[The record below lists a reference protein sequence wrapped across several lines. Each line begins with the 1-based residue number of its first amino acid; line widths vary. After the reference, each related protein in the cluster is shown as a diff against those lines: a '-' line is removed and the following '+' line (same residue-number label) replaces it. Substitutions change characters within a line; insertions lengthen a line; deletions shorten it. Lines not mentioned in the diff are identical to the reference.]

1 MVSSKDTQVLTF
13 SPIEDLRLI
22 PGETSYTIITRVE
35 DSKAHPGQFGQ
46 IQITNIRLIWYIT
59 SVPSLNISIGFKS
72 ILNYTISENV
82 QSALG
87 PSEVLF
93 IKCAS
98 GTRTFEFIF
107 SVSKSKQSVFRFFE
121 TALKNYESSPL
132 LREQKLRS
140 SLIKDGNL
148 VLLDGEQVMK
158 KYDGIANFSGDN
170 AKIGTAIITN
180 YRFVWYSEI
189 VSNFNVSIP
198 LILLPE
204 IKPTQ
209 SKRYGRCIYLKI
221 NSYGTNYLYGFTIQ
235 PDEALTEFSNEL
247 ETIRTSALRMP
258 LLTPPLSMVKIEQN
272 VPPPAHV
279 EEDLELQDADPSL
292 LYIPCDITTDAKS
305 TSIIFDKALGLAI
318 EALPTGDS
326 LSERWNA
333 AANTPL
339 IDVDE
344 L

>member
-93 IKCAS
+93 IKCTS

-305 TSIIFDKALGLAI
+305 TSIIFDKTLGLAI